1 MTERPTVNNL
11 GSYYSQ
17 SQFLRNLD
25 TQINPSVTVSQ
36 LSIPD
41 GSLSRVCNTLVI
53 SAFDTRRE
61 FWLQTDYYKQRK
73 RKTMRKQTR
82 HY

>member
-11 GSYYSQ
+11 GSCYSR

-41 GSLSRVCNTLVI
+41 GSLSEFVTQI

-61 FWLQTDYYKQRK
+61 FFGCKRIITNNVKKTDAQADAALLR
-73 RKTMRKQTR
+73 
-82 HY
+82 